1 MATLSTDGKYVTV
14 VKGDTLWGIAKTHLG
29 SGTKYKQLAS
39 INNISNPNLIYI
51 GQKIYLTS
59 EGGSSSGSS
68 SSSSNSNQPT
78 ITAFG
83 EISTQEGT
91 LFATWTWSKSTNH
104 TAKYKVSWTYNTGD
118 GVWFN
123 GNLSEIS
130 VDEDDES
137 LSRQST
143 YSIPSGAKQVR
154 FKVKPIS
161 ETYKNDNDVETNYWT
176 ASWSSVKT
184 WTVKE
189 TLEAP
194 DAPTVEIEKF
204 KLTAS
209 LDNIEIEGATH
220 IEFEVIKDNSSKA
233 FATKKASIV
242 TSHASY
248 AFTIDAGGEYKVRCR
263 AYNSSSK
270 IYSDYSKYSSN
281 AGTIPSTPESIT
293 EITALSETSVQIS
306 WSTVENATGYTV
318 EYTTKK
324 IYFDSSSEVSSATIT
339 DASNYAIITGMTSG
353 EEYFFRV
360 KATNDEGDSGW
371 TEIQSILI
379 GEPPAAPTT
388 WSSTTT
394 AITGESITL
403 YWVHNAEDG
412 STQTFADLELYFNG
426 SEVASDTY
434 TLTNQTSINNDILS
448 YTPLTEE
455 ELEDGTINSCVVK
468 TTSSIF
474 KEGSKIEWRIRTA
487 GVTKEYGDWSI
498 KRTITVNA
506 PATLQLDVTDINKN
520 TIETLSSFPFYI
532 SALPGPKT
540 QSPIGYHLSIKSNEI
555 YETVDNIG
563 NPITVNKDE
572 EIYSKYFDINYG
584 LLVEMS
590 AGHID
595 LENNVEYTVV
605 CTVAMN
611 SGLTTEASRTFVV
624 SWDEEQYTPNA
635 EIGIDEDTM
644 TANIRPYCN
653 NSSLVYY
660 QVTPKTIN
668 YKKTNTKFDFAFG
681 EAVEGAVT
689 TTGEQV
695 YDGMSTD
702 GDSGYFCAVL
712 GTTYYKVVVEPG
724 DCTKTTTT
732 FDSVYGKPTSATT
745 TTGEQV
751 YKGSTADGN
760 EVYYCIVEEQTPV
773 TDVLLSV
780 YRREFDGS
788 FTELA
793 TGLDSTKATT
803 ITDPHPALDYARYRI
818 VATSKTTGAVSYYD
832 PPGYPVGGKAVI
844 IQWDEEWSSF
854 DTTEDA
860 VMEQPAWAGSMLTLP
875 YNIDVSD
882 SHSPDI
888 SLIEYAGRS
897 HPVSYY
903 GTQLGSTSTW
913 SLEIEK
919 GDKETLYAL
928 RRLARWMGDVY
939 VREPSGSGY
948 WANITVSFS
957 QKHCEVT
964 IPVTLSI
971 SQVEGGI

>member
-1 MATLSTDGKYVTV
+1 MATLSSDGKYVTV

-39 INNISNPNLIYI
+39 INNISNPNLIYV

-59 EGGSSSGSS
+59 GGGSSSGSS
-68 SSSSNSNQPT
+68 STNSNQPN

-83 EISTQEGT
+83 EISSQEGT
-91 LFATWTWSKSTNH
+91 LFATWTWTWDN

-143 YSIPSGAKQVR
+143 YTIPSGAKQVR

-161 ETYKNDNDVETNYWT
+161 ETKDDENKTSYWT

-184 WTVKE
+184 WTVEE

-194 DAPTVEIEKF
+194 DTPTVEIEKF
-204 KLTAS
+204 KLTAT
-209 LDNIEIEGATH
+209 LDNIDIDGATH
-220 IEFEVIKDNSSKA
+220 IEFEVVKDNSSKA

-248 AFTIDAGGEYKVRCR
+248 VFTIDAGGEYKVRCR
-263 AYNSSSK
+263 AYNSSNK
-270 IYSDYSKYSSN
+270 IYSEYSGYSSN
-281 AGTIPSTPESIT
+281 EGTIPSTPGSIT
-293 EITALSETSVQIS
+293 EIKALSETSVQIS

-324 IYFDSSSEVSSATIT
+324 IYFDSSSEVSSATVT
-339 DASNYAIITGMTSG
+339 DATNYAVITGMASG

-360 KATNDEGDSGW
+360 KATNDQGDSGW
-371 TEIQSILI
+371 TEIQSIVI

-412 STQTFADLELYFNG
+412 SSQTLADLELYFNG

-434 TLTNQTSINNDILS
+434 TLTNQTSINNSILS
-448 YTPLTEE
+448 YTPLTEK
-455 ELEDGTINSCVVK
+455 ELEDGTINSCIVK

-487 GVTKEYGDWSI
+487 GVTRDYGDWSI

-506 PATLQLDVTDINKN
+506 PVTLQLDVTDANSN
-520 TIETLSSFPFYI
+520 TIETLTSFPFYI
-532 SALPGPKT
+532 SALAGPKT

-572 EIYSKYFDINYG
+572 EVYSKYFDTNYD

-590 AGHID
+590 AGNID
-595 LENNVEYTVV
+595 LENNIEYTVT
-605 CTVAMN
+605 CTVSMN
-611 SGLTTEASRTFVV
+611 SGLTAEESCTFTV
-624 SWDEEQYTPNA
+624 SWEDKQYTPNA

-660 QVTPKTIN
+660 QVTPESVV
-668 YKKTNTKFDFAFG
+668 YKKTKTRFNFAFG

-702 GDSGYFCAVL
+702 GDTGYFCISNL
-712 GTTYYKVVVEPG
+712 GGTFYYKVTVEPG
-724 DCTKTTTT
+724 VCTKTSTVLN
-732 FDSVYGKPTSATT
+732 SVWGDPISGVKT
-745 TTGEQV
+745 TTGETV
-751 YKGSTADGN
+751 YDGTTADGDT
-760 EVYYCIVEEQTPV
+760 VYYCIVEEQTPV

-882 SHSPDI
+882 SHSPDV
-888 SLIEYAGRS
+888 SLIEYAGRT
-897 HPVSYY
+897 HPVTYY

-919 GDKETLYAL
+919 SDKETLYGL